1 MQFRGGKY
9 DVIIIGTGPA
19 GAKAAMAA
27 ARTGCSTL
35 LLTLN
40 SGTVASVMCSGSAEE
55 PTRGHSLREI
65 DVIHDFPE
73 ENFQKLTIESQK
85 FVDNPYS
92 AVYILHAQDHNPEL
106 IQQQN
111 YYNFLP
117 HFDEEP
123 HSSESLSSEEY
134 LPSSRKRREAYRP
147 TIIDS
152 HSEQDPF
159 QEHEFIE
166 KRELQSHTQRSQSEL
181 VEQKSTNPHNIRPF
195 QTKAKSS
202 KMRLGPFQ
210 TQRPDSPS
218 KNNPIGRSNP
228 EQRRAPF
235 QTQKHEKTKLGPF
248 QTKLPV
254 KEESP
259 TSQETRVYESR
270 LEPFQPRPMEE
281 KKDPIHSF
289 TSSHLQSMEKRRIQ
303 KWPSEP
309 ESTSPLGL
317 ETVDKEHSILQERE
331 TKIRGKML
339 RRGSPSSINLSEKT
353 STKGTNKLKLIQH
366 EETKSVVHEREMKQR
381 RRLIGG
387 LRHREHPTD
396 NLSFFD
402 PDSGEKKKKEMEATL
417 SASQEETPIIAPF
430 AQRKESTKRTVT
442 SETASIKRVN
452 PTPTDSTDL
461 QESIPPRKN
470 IQRQPVWEEG
480 QSRKKKTA
488 TKKTASKLQRQD
500 GVIPPQE
507 AARQILKQ
515 SIQTKQTDGLKQDYI
530 DFEDPYGSNS
540 WEDLS
545 NPFEDDNG
553 ANDLQTRKRKL
564 ALRGLNSL
572 INNLG

>member
-134 LPSSRKRREAYRP
+134 LPSSRKRREAYQP

-218 KNNPIGRSNP
+218 KKILSGGATLSRDEHPFKHKNMKRQNWGHFKQNYLSKRSHQPLRKPEFMRAVWSLSNP
-228 EQRRAPF
+228 A
-235 QTQKHEKTKLGPF
+235 
-248 QTKLPV
+248 
-254 KEESP
+254 
-259 TSQETRVYESR
+259 
-270 LEPFQPRPMEE
+270 PMEE

-387 LRHREHPTD
+387 LRHREHP
-396 NLSFFD
+396 LIISAF
-402 PDSGEKKKKEMEATL
+402 SIQIGEKKKKEMEATHLCL
-417 SASQEETPIIAPF
+417 SRRNTDNRSLCTE
-430 AQRKESTKRTVT
+430 
-442 SETASIKRVN
+442 KRVHQKN
-452 PTPTDSTDL
+452 SLLRNGNNKASKPYSYRFNGPPGKHSAQKKYPTPACLGRGTKSEKENRNPKNCFQVAETRRSYST
-461 QESIPPRKN
+461 SRSCSPN
-470 IQRQPVWEEG
+470 I
-480 QSRKKKTA
+480 KTKCTNQA
-488 TKKTASKLQRQD
+488 NRWFK
-500 GVIPPQE
+500 
-507 AARQILKQ
+507 ARL
-515 SIQTKQTDGLKQDYI
+515 Y
-530 DFEDPYGSNS
+530 
-540 WEDLS
+540 
-545 NPFEDDNG
+545 
-553 ANDLQTRKRKL
+553 
-564 ALRGLNSL
+564 
-572 INNLG
+572 